1 MIFLNIKMDY
11 KEVVRCEVVLIG
23 NREIN
28 EIRFVVE
35 VILLRKELNI

>member
-1 MIFLNIKMDY
+1 MDY